1 MASDMTSAD
10 GTASAPPPPVTQR
23 RARTAWLVVKVGIVA
38 AALVHPI
45 ASALGR
51 QLWIADLISHF
62 QAPAF
67 VATVLA
73 CVMMIVARRR
83 WLALALAVLALTQV
97 FPLMRFSGSNPVL
110 PDPASR
116 ERLRILM
123 ANVLF
128 ENESYDGL
136 LRLIEKEDP
145 DIVAL
150 VEYTTS
156 WQTGLASVRLKY
168 PYRREYPA
176 RADGLALWFRERPL
190 AIDPPEL
197 LVQDRHPVMNAR
209 FEFAGRERRLWLV
222 HPTSPLNVRLWESGH
237 AEMDAIA
244 RRIARDPGSLIVI
257 GDMNS
262 TEGSAH
268 FRDFLRVTGLR
279 DSRLGFGRQGSW
291 PTDMPY
297 RIAIDHAFLSDDL
310 AVVDRRLGPDVGSD
324 HFPLILDV
332 APAAATNVSTQ
343 SAHASTLSR

>member
-1 MASDMTSAD
+1 MATDPSPQDAL
-10 GTASAPPPPVTQR
+10 AAPPPDRDR
-23 RARTAWLVVKVGIVA
+23 RGRTPWLVVKGACVA
-38 AALVHPI
+38 VALVHPI
-45 ASALGR
+45 ATALGR
-51 QLWIADLISHF
+51 QFWIADLISHF
-62 QAPAF
+62 QAPAL

-73 CVMMIVARRR
+73 CAVMIGARHRR
-83 WLALALAVLALTQV
+83 LALVLAAIALFQV
-97 FPLMRFSGSNPVL
+97 VPLLQYSGSNPVL
-110 PDPASR
+110 PDPGSH

-123 ANVLF
+123 ANVLY

-136 LRLIEKEDP
+136 ARLIEREKP

-150 VEYTTS
+150 VEYTPL
-156 WQTGLASVRLKY
+156 WQQGLALVRLKY

-176 RADGLALWFRERPL
+176 GADGLALWFRKRPIEINT
-190 AIDPPEL
+190 AEVL
-197 LVQDRHPVMNAR
+197 LQDRHPVMSAR

-222 HPTSPLNVRLWESGH
+222 HPTSPFKIRFLEGGH
-237 AEMDAIA
+237 AEIDAIA
-244 RRIARDPGSLIVI
+244 DRIGEEPGSRIVV

-268 FRDFLRVTGLR
+268 FRHFLQVTGLR

-291 PTDMPY
+291 PTDRPY

-332 APAAATNVSTQ
+332 APAVATKASTQ
-343 SAHASTLSR
+343 SAHASTSSP